1 MGKKVVVGILAF
13 FVIGSFV
20 KSFAQGRSASQ
31 VTLETPYNTVY
42 SHLYY
47 LEPENYRP
55 DLAAK
60 TIAPVVDSIQAI
72 ELAIQLKQIL
82 DGKGLF
88 VHLNKIPNTANY
100 FDSLSRQEIYTLF
113 PKKLPDVYLEK
124 TDGKWYYSKETIQKI
139 PGLHKRV
146 YPFGANILVNIFHKF
161 GNQKLFGIMI
171 WQYVGLLIFLVLFLI
186 LYGILT
192 WLIRPVI
199 RKISDRYVTST
210 LVEPKIIWGI
220 SKIIVLL
227 FLLQISLI
235 LFPVLQLPV
244 EIFRFSVLTIKII
257 SVVLFVML
265 LLRIWKI
272 VTIYAKNYAIGTT
285 SKMDEQLI
293 PILNRGIQIV
303 IITGGVIQALRI
315 MEVNVT
321 ALIAGVSI
329 GGLAIALAAQDA
341 VKNLIGSVMI
351 FFDTPFQIGD
361 WVEWGGFEGTVVEVG
376 FRSTRIQ
383 TTDSSIISV
392 PNGTISSIAIT
403 NRGVRVFRLF
413 NIKIGVTYDTPPELL
428 EQFIKGLKAIV
439 QKHPAAA
446 DGNFHIHLNEMAD
459 SSLNILFRVPIQT
472 TTYAGE
478 LKIKEELLFAILRLA
493 RLLGIQFA
501 FPSTSVYV
509 ETFPEK
515 ASNLP
520 DYDLKKKEMDDT
532 LKQFLAGLKFEDKS

>member
-1 MGKKVVVGILAF
+1 MGKKVVVGILVF
-13 FVIGSFV
+13 FVIGSLV
-20 KSFAQGRSASQ
+20 KSFAQGRSAPQ
-31 VTLETPYNTVY
+31 VTLETPYNTIHA
-42 SHLYY
+42 HLYY
-47 LEPENYRP
+47 LQPENYRP

-60 TIAPVVDSIQAI
+60 TIAPVVDSTQAV

-100 FDSLSRQEIYTLF
+100 FDSLARQEIYTLF

-124 TDGKWYYSKETIQKI
+124 TDGKWYYSRETIQKI

-161 GNQKLFGIMI
+161 GDQKLFGIMI
-171 WQYVGLLIFLVLFLI
+171 WQYVGILIFLVLFLI
-186 LYGILT
+186 LYGVLT

-210 LVEPKIIWGI
+210 LVRPKIIWGI

-257 SVVLFVML
+257 SVVLLVML

-272 VTIYAKNYAIGTT
+272 VIIYAKNYASGTT

-413 NIKIGVTYDTPPELL
+413 NIKIGVTYDTPPALL

-439 QKHPAAA
+439 RKHPATS
-446 DGNFHIHLNEMAD
+446 DSNSYIHLNEMAD

-515 ASNLP
+515 TSNLP
-520 DYDLKKKEMDDT
+520 EYDLKKKEMDDT
-532 LKQFLAGLKFEDKS
+532 LKRFLAGLKFEDK